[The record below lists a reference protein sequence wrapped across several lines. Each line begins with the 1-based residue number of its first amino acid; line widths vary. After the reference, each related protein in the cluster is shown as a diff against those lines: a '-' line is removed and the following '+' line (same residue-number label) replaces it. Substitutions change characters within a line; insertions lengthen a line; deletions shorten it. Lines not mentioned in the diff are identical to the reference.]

1 MIHQLK
7 KKEKEKMMLS
17 KDTIKKAI
25 NDGIITFVADP
36 TAESGT
42 VCKIGNNWFYFGG
55 QTAEQYNPNDYLK
68 YANIDDIVNS
78 IYEVLD
84 EFSKLDMF
92 HDEYLYYEA
101 YITHN
106 LKVKNDTITVEADN
120 IDKAEYDILLL
131 NVDMKLP
138 WSDLLQRVKTPNLSL
153 TDAAALY
160 GRIISRPINRGD
172 TNV

>member
-1 MIHQLK
+1 
-7 KKEKEKMMLS
+7 MLS

-55 QTAEQYNPNDYLK
+55 QTAEQYNPNDYLR
-68 YANIDDIVNS
+68 YADIDDIVNN
-78 IYEVLD
+78 IHEVLD
-84 EFSKLDMF
+84 EFSRLDMF

-160 GRIISRPINRGD
+160 GRIISRPINQS
-172 TNV
+172 NFQSII

>member
-1 MIHQLK
+1 
-7 KKEKEKMMLS
+7 MMLS

-68 YANIDDIVNS
+68 YADIDDIVNN
-78 IYEVLD
+78 IHEVLD
-84 EFSKLDMF
+84 EFSRLDMF

-120 IDKAEYDILLL
+120 IGRYKASVVRFTPKNQNAQSVIDRRSSTLRSYRIKT
-131 NVDMKLP
+131 NK
-138 WSDLLQRVKTPNLSL
+138 QR
-153 TDAAALY
+153 
-160 GRIISRPINRGD
+160 G
-172 TNV
+172 